1 MISFGTDGWRALIA
15 QDYTF
20 ENVAK
25 CAQGVAEYI
34 NQNDG
39 LPKSIVVGYDTRF
52 LSAQFATRVT
62 QVLVSN
68 GIKVFWID
76 SPTPTPVITYM
87 ITHYGAGGGIIITAS
102 HNPYDWNGFKFKSH
116 IGGSASQEI
125 IDQIE
130 RYANSANPSG
140 DLVDLENS
148 ELIEYIP
155 AKKVY
160 TDHVNTVVDITTVKN
175 ANLNVLVDC
184 MYGSGIDY
192 LTDILSGSSTQIT

>member
-76 SPTPTPVITYM
+76 P
-87 ITHYGAGGGIIITAS
+87 
-102 HNPYDWNGFKFKSH
+102 
-116 IGGSASQEI
+116 Q
-125 IDQIE
+125 
-130 RYANSANPSG
+130 
-140 DLVDLENS
+140 
-148 ELIEYIP
+148 
-155 AKKVY
+155 
-160 TDHVNTVVDITTVKN
+160 
-175 ANLNVLVDC
+175 
-184 MYGSGIDY
+184 
-192 LTDILSGSSTQIT
+192 